1 MKLSFHGQSTIYF
14 EGNGKKVIVDP
25 FISGNDKCDLDEQ
38 TLEVDYIILTHGHA
52 DHFGDVVEL
61 ANRNHATVIGSAEL
75 QGYLSTYHG
84 VENVHG
90 MNIGGK
96 AKFDFGTVKFVQA
109 FHSSS
114 FTHDNGVPVYL
125 GMPMGIIV
133 EAEGKTIYH
142 TGDTGLFSDMKLI
155 EDASY
160 AINEFIKPTISVPIH
175 YNTFP
180 LIEQDPEQFKDAVQ
194 VGEVQILKPGESV
207 EF

>member
-96 AKFDFGTVKFVQA
+96 TKFVLEQSNL
-109 FHSSS
+109 FKHS
-114 FTHDNGVPVYL
+114 
-125 GMPMGIIV
+125 IV
-133 EAEGKTIYH
+133 LVLH
-142 TGDTGLFSDMKLI
+142 MKMVCPYI
-155 EDASY
+155 
-160 AINEFIKPTISVPIH
+160 
-175 YNTFP
+175 
-180 LIEQDPEQFKDAVQ
+180 
-194 VGEVQILKPGESV
+194 
-207 EF
+207 

>member
-96 AKFDFGTVKFVQA
+96 LNLILEQSNLFK
-109 FHSSS
+109 HS
-114 FTHDNGVPVYL
+114 
-125 GMPMGIIV
+125 IV
-133 EAEGKTIYH
+133 LVLH
-142 TGDTGLFSDMKLI
+142 MKMVCPYI
-155 EDASY
+155 
-160 AINEFIKPTISVPIH
+160 
-175 YNTFP
+175 
-180 LIEQDPEQFKDAVQ
+180 
-194 VGEVQILKPGESV
+194 
-207 EF
+207 